1 MLQKEKK
8 TFFHNSNLLLIMSQ
22 KQINSK
28 KKEKS
33 KRKRITSYAD
43 IHHEIDKNNNKTDFM
58 ILLND
63 IKDKD
68 LTGYGNSIH
77 TLLYHAA
84 TKPNIKALIYLIKE
98 CKNRFSNDKISAV
111 LNKGTKTKKEID
123 ITPLTKTL
131 LTLRKNQLE
140 ERLKHRH
147 IALLFIGNGTDENCE
162 SVMEPHKDERKSADD
177 YQIVKP
183 IEVAF
188 SLYDPEL
195 FLAILF
201 RNIDKIMNINM
212 DINGN
217 PLIDIQYKI
226 YKLWFNEYNKSKL
239 NVIKLHGND
248 CSVDIFAEA
257 LRYLYMLKSKHCI
270 KRKKSKCSMES
281 IIDKYMIKYYK
292 MINNSVITQLEA
304 IKMYYHTPKTVENWT
319 LGIHLKYDSYL
330 KYHPCFDKKTYHK
343 QRKGLARFICVLPK
357 IYNLKQLYIKW
368 TQKKIEGD
376 DKNCFELLRS
386 LYIQCTK
393 YGTITDMKLNGFNI
407 SSKSMDWLSD
417 SIIQWHVNWKNSL
430 FGLITMGYLRNNPYI
445 FPIDIIFTIYKYC
458 FDKKRQEVLYTQCKT
473 TTFKQL
479 KILSLTKVGLN
490 NECINK
496 LCIAMKTS
504 RVLRVNKLIL
514 NNNIF
519 NIIGLSTICRFIEET
534 DCIYLKHLE
543 IKNCYRLDFKQSH
556 YPLQI
561 FLLVMSCIKQYNL
574 VLFDNNESKEKDDE
588 NQACEQYYD
597 SICGCIYNQYQK
609 YFSNQKYISHHLF
622 PEQFSNALPQL
633 QHKKQIH
640 KTFFDTV
647 TPNASIWND
656 YIHDI
661 IEKCTKMSVK
671 MSNEKNIS
679 FEEKKV
685 ATKTIYRL
693 PVIRSSNNLST
704 KLYFQKRS
712 TNTKSRHSRK
722 HVKRSITLSND
733 FLKYNAE
740 NKYLFIQIESIENI
754 LLELDRI
761 KTFDIQCLYIKLSSN
776 QNCSLLLS
784 NKIKIDYML
793 CIENAKAA
801 IFQNDC
807 TIQAMQM
814 WLNNTKIVEIEPY
827 CNINTVTSWY
837 YKVNKVINKGQLNHM
852 AHCFVENPRTNVRTV
867 FRNVNEITTHVS
879 FYCNVDTFQNVNGH
893 ITTNGI
899 HHVKCN
905 QYYGDNN
912 GKTEVFGV
920 AFYEINKRCN
930 INDEISGTVLVFDC
944 KDEFVLQGKLHAHK
958 HCFIHCDDQI
968 KLESNCNIQ
977 CSQTDKQLTLDTFE
991 QNHSKIFGYNYD
1003 KFTQL
1008 PSNRATPSLWIK
1020 STSLVTNGAIISDGE
1035 GKIESNQLLKCIII
1049 FDIAKNCKINQL
1061 LLSSNNKVYLLNT
1074 QYIEINSS
1082 KFNTNRFYVNVID
1095 DIECKLNDSLN
1106 CIKKNQI
1113 NNIVI
1118 QSSTINSIDFYVNDI
1133 NCMQMKRDTNITV
1146 LNEVNVKNVHD
1157 FQMYDNSQFSIE
1169 NIEYFVDFKNSSQK
1183 CIIETNNLFYM
1194 ENGSNIYSTFK
1205 FLNIK
1210 SDGYIQIFGKIW
1222 LSECCKFQMKSNYSL
1237 VIASSGEILSQSNF
1251 VQKAKTKF
1259 LQKKKIK
1266 KKELFNKFYV
1276 KLKN

>member
-574 VLFDNNESKEKDDE
+574 VLFDEKRNDIINDE
-588 NQACEQYYD
+588 QQKCEENYNA
-597 SICGCIYNQYQK
+597 ICQCIFRRYQK
-609 YFSNQKYISHHLF
+609 YFIHQHYISHHLF
-622 PEQFSNALPQL
+622 PIKSKKKLKR
-633 QHKKQIH
+633 KKQTKRPASARAAST
-640 KTFFDTV
+640 KTFFGSNVSTLPTFTSKSFFGAPSPALNVELPAVGNKRRISVPSLNQSTTKVANGNKFKINQCNKYVSSSEMNRDLFDMLSITPKKHIWEEV
-647 TPNASIWND
+647 TND
-656 YIHDI
+656 IVT
-661 IEKCTKMSVK
+661 KCTKMRVLTE
-671 MSNEKNIS
+671 NEKNVY
-679 FEEKKV
+679 FEKKKV
-685 ATKTIYRL
+685 NGMICYRF
-693 PVIRSSNNLST
+693 PVIKSSNKLST
-704 KLYFQKRS
+704 KLYFEKPPTDKKSKHSSRQKS
-712 TNTKSRHSRK
+712 KKCKLGNHSHDLEKTRE
-722 HVKRSITLSND
+722 TND
-733 FLKYNAE
+733 FVKYDAKH
-740 NKYLFIQIESIENI
+740 KYLYIQIESIQHMLIEF
-754 LLELDRI
+754 DRI
-761 KTFDIQCLYIKLSSN
+761 KAFDIQYLYIKLCSK
-776 QNCSLLLS
+776 QNCSLRLFDEI
-784 NKIKIDYML
+784 NIDKMTT
-793 CIENAKAA
+793 IQNAKEI
-801 IFQNDC
+801 IFTQHC
-807 TIQAMQM
+807 KITTIQM
-814 WLNNTKIVEIEPY
+814 WLNNNKIIRIQPN

-837 YKVNKVINKGQLNHM
+837 YQVNKILNKGILKHI
-852 AHCFVENPRTNVRTV
+852 AHCFVENPYPDSPSI
-867 FRNVNEITTHVS
+867 FRNKNEIITYGY
-879 FYCNVDTFQNVNGH
+879 FYCNLDKFDNINGQ
-893 ITTNGI
+893 ITTNVI

-905 QYYGDNN
+905 QYNCFESKENDDNN
-912 GKTEVFGV
+912 GKTNVFGI
-920 AFYEINKRCN
+920 AYYQIGKRCN
-930 INDEISGTVLVFDC
+930 INDEISGNVLLFDC
-944 KDEFVLQGKLHAHK
+944 KDEFILEGKLNAQK
-958 HCFIHCDDQI
+958 QCFIHCNNKI
-968 KLESNCNIQ
+968 KFEGNCNITF
-977 CSQTDKQLTLDTFE
+977 CRSNTQLTQDIFQ

-1003 KFTQL
+1003 TFVQL
-1008 PSNRATPSLWIK
+1008 ASNRATPLLWIK
-1020 STSLVTNGAIISDGE
+1020 STSLITNGAIIHDDND
-1035 GKIESNQLLKCIII
+1035 KVESNPLLKCILT
-1049 FDIAKNCKINQL
+1049 FDIEEKCEINNL
-1061 LLSSNNKVYLLNT
+1061 NLSSNNKVYLLNT
-1074 QYIEINSS
+1074 QNITINSS
-1082 KFNTNRFYVNVID
+1082 TFNTNKFYVNTID
-1095 DIECKLNDSLN
+1095 DIECKTNETLN
-1106 CIKKNQI
+1106 CIKNNKIKNIQI
-1113 NNIVI
+1113 D
-1118 QSSTINSIDFYVNDI
+1118 SSTINSNQLYL
-1133 NCMQMKRDTNITV
+1133 
-1146 LNEVNVKNVHD
+1146 LNA
-1157 FQMYDNSQFSIE
+1157 E
-1169 NIEYFVDFKNSSQK
+1169 NIKINS
-1183 CIIETNNLFYM
+1183 T
-1194 ENGSNIYSTFK
+1194 
-1205 FLNIK
+1205 
-1210 SDGYIQIFGKIW
+1210 
-1222 LSECCKFQMKSNYSL
+1222 
-1237 VIASSGEILSQSNF
+1237 
-1251 VQKAKTKF
+1251 
-1259 LQKKKIK
+1259 
-1266 KKELFNKFYV
+1266 
-1276 KLKN
+1276 